1 MNKIE
6 GTRDYC
12 EYLLRECE
20 CDNLYFGKNKGSI
33 YWVEGA
39 EAWCYLCGDT
49 TDWGQADELL
59 GYVDYNILLD
69 YYNEHKEQIDE
80 HIEEQERTNND
91 TI

>member
-12 EYLLRECE
+12 EYLLRECD

-59 GYVDYNILLD
+59 VYIDDNILLD
-69 YYNEHKEQIDE
+69 YYNECKEQIDE
-80 HIEEQERTNND
+80 HIEEQERTTNE
-91 TI
+91 T

>member
-1 MNKIE
+1 MNKIDGRRE
-6 GTRDYC
+6 NC

-59 GYVDYNILLD
+59 GYIDDNILLD
-69 YYNEHKEQIDE
+69 YYNECKEQIDE
-80 HIEEQERTNND
+80 HIEEQERTTNE
-91 TI
+91 T